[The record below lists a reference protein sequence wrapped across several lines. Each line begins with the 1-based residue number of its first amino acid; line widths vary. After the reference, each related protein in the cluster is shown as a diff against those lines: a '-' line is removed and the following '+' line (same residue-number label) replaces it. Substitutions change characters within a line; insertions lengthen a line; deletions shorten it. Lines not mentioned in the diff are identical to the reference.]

1 MAQTINKDLLAD
13 KLQLMDAFANS
24 TKKATKEFIEDFFT
38 LIADEVIA
46 GNTISIPGFG
56 IIGPFEKQDGSLKP
70 KFTAFTAFK
79 DAVKASK

>member
-1 MAQTINKDLLAD
+1 MAQIINKDVLVG

-24 TKKATKEFIEDFFT
+24 SKKATKEFVEDFFD
-38 LIADEVIA
+38 LIANEVIA
-46 GNTISIPGFG
+46 GNTVSIPGFG
-56 IIGPFEKQDGSLKP
+56 KFEPYTKQDGSLKP